1 MKRNDALDFV
11 HTGPKTL
18 AGRFMRRFW
27 QPIYRAEDLAAG
39 RATRIK
45 VMSEHFT
52 LYRGEDGTPHLVV
65 DACPHRGTQLS
76 LGWVEGGNIRCFYHG
91 WVFDGTGQC
100 VEQPAEK
107 EGFVRKVCV
116 ASYPLEEY
124 LGVIFAYFGEGEPPA
139 LPRFP
144 ELEDERL
151 GPLTIRFRL
160 SPANYFQRIEND
172 LDEVHVQ
179 YVHKNIAQRAGMTA
193 IPEITAAETE
203 YGIYRESL
211 RDQGARKIRR
221 NCHYLMPNGLLLLVS
236 PATKFDQWSVFMAW
250 RVPVDD
256 EWTMVVILDRLKQK
270 PKEGQV
276 RDVEREAKYPDPYT
290 LTNDIM
296 ARKLRIHD
304 VDPDYPDMFFV
315 QDNVVLMGQGMI
327 CDRTTERLGRSD
339 APIVLLRK
347 LWLRELK
354 ALAEGKP
361 LKQWSRSP
369 EVLDLGETSEA
380 QLV

>member
-1 MKRNDALDFV
+1 MKRNEALDFV

-107 EGFVRKVCV
+107 EGFARKVCV
-116 ASYPLEEY
+116 ESYPLEEY
-124 LGVIFAYFGEGEPPA
+124 LGIIFAYLGEGEPPA

-144 ELEDERL
+144 ELEDDRL

-276 RDVEREAKYPDPYT
+276 RDVERESKYPDPYT

-327 CDRTTERLGRSD
+327 CDRSTERLGRSD